1 MDVSAVLEAFE
12 GLVGTVGLRLIH
24 EPHREN
30 FRSHPCVPS
39 IRLLTIFFPGENREG
54 EKGEGD
60 SNVFYDPT
68 SEVAYHRSSHI
79 RTQLCY

>member
-1 MDVSAVLEAFE
+1 MDVSVVLEASE

-39 IRLLTIFFPGENREG
+39 IRFLTIFFPGEN
-54 EKGEGD
+54 
-60 SNVFYDPT
+60 
-68 SEVAYHRSSHI
+68 
-79 RTQLCY
+79 